1 MISVSHLT
9 KYYGPLLAVDDLS
22 FEIDEGHVYG
32 FLGPNGAG
40 KTTTMNIMTGCLSA
54 TAGSVQIDGFDI
66 FDEPGEAKKR
76 IGYLP
81 EQPPLYLSES
91 PEEYLRF
98 VGEAKGLRGS
108 ALQEQIQDVIR
119 QTGIEAVKG
128 RRIAGLSKGYR
139 QRVGIAQALL
149 GSPKAIILDEP
160 TVGLDPIQIIEIR
173 ELIKELGKQ
182 HTVIF
187 SSHILSEVQT
197 ICDQV
202 LIIANGKL
210 AAFDRPEALEKRL
223 LSSNEILVV
232 PDAPQKEAM
241 AILESLPNIS
251 DIQAETEG
259 TYPAL
264 RVHGDAGDIYRLSRS
279 IFLAFA
285 QAKKPLLELRLEKA
299 SLEQVFLQLTESV
312 QEQPP
317 PTGWGREAKGGEV
330 HMIAVLKHELRLYF
344 HSLTAYVFGAFLLAF
359 VGIGAMLYN
368 IQVAVSNFE
377 FVLSFGS
384 MVFVVIVPILTMRV
398 IAEERK
404 QKTDQLLYALPIT
417 TAQVILGK
425 YLALLVVYLI
435 PLALISLYPLVFS
448 QFGEVYLPTSY
459 GSIFAFFV
467 LGAALIALGV
477 FISSLTDNQGFAAGI
492 GIAAILLNYYSV
504 SLSEYISSTAF
515 GSLAVLCVLVVL
527 LAMLVKYLTK
537 NETLAYFGAGGLLVL
552 IMGFYM
558 YDSTQF
564 EGLLPQV
571 MANLSLFERFY
582 VFVNGVFDMTAIVY
596 YLTVIVFFLFLAV
609 QSLEKR
615 RYN

>member
-1 MISVSHLT
+1 
-9 KYYGPLLAVDDLS
+9 
-22 FEIDEGHVYG
+22 
-32 FLGPNGAG
+32 
-40 KTTTMNIMTGCLSA
+40 
-54 TAGSVQIDGFDI
+54 
-66 FDEPGEAKKR
+66 
-76 IGYLP
+76 
-81 EQPPLYLSES
+81 
-91 PEEYLRF
+91 
-98 VGEAKGLRGS
+98 
-108 ALQEQIQDVIR
+108 
-119 QTGIEAVKG
+119 
-128 RRIAGLSKGYR
+128 
-139 QRVGIAQALL
+139 
-149 GSPKAIILDEP
+149 
-160 TVGLDPIQIIEIR
+160 
-173 ELIKELGKQ
+173 
-182 HTVIF
+182 
-187 SSHILSEVQT
+187 
-197 ICDQV
+197 
-202 LIIANGKL
+202 
-210 AAFDRPEALEKRL
+210 
-223 LSSNEILVV
+223 
-232 PDAPQKEAM
+232 
-241 AILESLPNIS
+241 
-251 DIQAETEG
+251 
-259 TYPAL
+259 
-264 RVHGDAGDIYRLSRS
+264 
-279 IFLAFA
+279 
-285 QAKKPLLELRLEKA
+285 
-299 SLEQVFLQLTESV
+299 
-312 QEQPP
+312 
-317 PTGWGREAKGGEV
+317 
-330 HMIAVLKHELRLYF
+330 MIAVLKHELRLYF

-368 IQVAVSNFE
+368 IQAAVSNFE

-398 IAEERK
+398 IAEEHK

-417 TAQVILGK
+417 TTQVILGK

-435 PLALISLYPLVFS
+435 PLALISLYPLLFA

-459 GSIFAFFV
+459 GSILAFFV

-515 GSLAVLCVLVVL
+515 GSLAALCVLVVL

-582 VFVNGVFDMTAIVY
+582 VFVNGVFDMAAIVY
-596 YLTVIVFFLFLAV
+596 YLTAIVFFLFLAV